1 MRLVRSGS
9 RTGRRSSAP
18 VSSITYQI
26 MMIYCGS
33 IPALIQSFRIL
44 AVSDSMRMRAD
55 AAWKTTHPETEQP
68 ASLHLIGLISFD
80 ALISQIR

>member
-33 IPALIQSFRIL
+33 FLAWINSFRIL
-44 AVSDSMRMRAD
+44 AASDSMRMRAD
-55 AAWKTTHPETEQP
+55 AAWKTTHPEMEQSALT
-68 ASLHLIGLISFD
+68 ASHWFD
-80 ALISQIR
+80 VF